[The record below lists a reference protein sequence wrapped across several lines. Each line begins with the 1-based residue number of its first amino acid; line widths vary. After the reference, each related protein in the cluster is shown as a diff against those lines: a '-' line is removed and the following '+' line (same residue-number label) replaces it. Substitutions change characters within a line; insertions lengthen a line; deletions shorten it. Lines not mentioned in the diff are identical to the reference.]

1 MASPIQ
7 PLPDPVIAA
16 LAELARVRES
26 CSIADKM
33 YSDAQAVLRELRGVD
48 ELETKWNELDELET
62 KWNEVLTAEG
72 DAEAEVFKTA
82 PTTPAGALMLLRTI
96 AGHIDEYGVPDILA
110 GDFIG
115 DAIRNA
121 VATLESGRPA

>member
-1 MASPIQ
+1 MTSPIQ

-26 CSIADKM
+26 CSIADKI
-33 YSDAQAVLRELRGVD
+33 YSEAQEALPRDGRGGVD
-48 ELETKWNELDELET
+48 ELETKWNEMLEEES
-62 KWNEVLTAEG
+62 KAEG
-72 DAEAEVFKTA
+72 KAFKTA
-82 PTTPAGALMLLRTI
+82 PATPAGALMLLRTI
-96 AGHIDEYGVPDILA
+96 AGHIDEYGVPDTLA

-121 VATLESGRPA
+121 VATLESGRTA